1 MSGTRSHHDSA
12 IGARPGSPCS
22 DLRHEEAVLHA
33 EVKRLVRALAP
44 YGVLRHDALK
54 REAGARN
61 WREPRFE
68 RALAAAVEQGE
79 IEALPLGFYCLPHH
93 A

>member
-1 MSGTRSHHDSA
+1 MSGTGARHDSA
-12 IGARPGSPCS
+12 TRGRGGSPCS
-22 DLRHEEAVLHA
+22 DSRHEEAVLQA

-44 YGVLRHDALK
+44 YGVLSHDVLR

-79 IEALPLGFYCLPHH
+79 IEALPLGFYCLPHR